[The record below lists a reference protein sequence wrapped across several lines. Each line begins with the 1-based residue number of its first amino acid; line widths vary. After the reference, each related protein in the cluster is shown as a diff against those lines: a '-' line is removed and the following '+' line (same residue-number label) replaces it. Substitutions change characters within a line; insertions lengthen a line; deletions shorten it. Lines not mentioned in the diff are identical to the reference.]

1 VKPVK
6 GRRKLGRDVFVARP
20 ERESGAIAK
29 MLRGRRAHGDLRIK
43 EIEVRVR
50 LTPSNLKHLDALASG
65 LEAKGRGRFSR
76 TELIRVAITLLTAD
90 DF

>member
-1 VKPVK
+1 VKQP
-6 GRRKLGRDVFVARP
+6 RRKKTLGRDVFGARS
-20 ERESGAIAK
+20 EKETGAIAK
-29 MLRGRRAHGDLRIK
+29 MIHGRRPHGDARVK

-65 LEAKGRGRFSR
+65 LEAGGKGRFSR
-76 TELIRVAITLLTAD
+76 SELIRVAITLLSAE